1 MTPSTGLRTHI
12 WNNNL
17 KSLALLAGFPVLLVL
32 LAFAGSVL
40 FNAVALEAGTIAD
53 ALSRSARAMP
63 AILPFAL
70 AGAGLWFVIAWF
82 GHQAMIDAMTGARA
96 VSRTEEPELY
106 NLLENLC
113 ISRGLAMPH
122 LRIIETRARNA
133 YASGLREGQYSVTVT
148 RGLLESLERDEIEAV
163 LAHELS
169 HIRHNDVRLLVISVI
184 FVGIIS
190 VVAEILA
197 RGLLRGSLSRVGG
210 ARRGR
215 GGNAAVLILIGLAI
229 VALAYVLAIVIRFAL
244 SRRREFMADA
254 GAVELTKNP
263 DAMIR
268 ALQKISAAPEI
279 AKAPKEL
286 RAMFLYDRETG
297 FAGLMATH
305 PPIEARIEAL
315 VRYGGGRA
323 EPPSGSVPAV

>member
-148 RGLLESLERDEIEAV
+148 RGLLESLERDEIC
-163 LAHELS
+163 
-169 HIRHNDVRLLVISVI
+169 LLYTSP
-184 FVGIIS
+184 S
-190 VVAEILA
+190 P
-197 RGLLRGSLSRVGG
+197 RDQRGSRMPS
-210 ARRGR
+210 
-215 GGNAAVLILIGLAI
+215 
-229 VALAYVLAIVIRFAL
+229 
-244 SRRREFMADA
+244 
-254 GAVELTKNP
+254 
-263 DAMIR
+263 
-268 ALQKISAAPEI
+268 SA
-279 AKAPKEL
+279 
-286 RAMFLYDRETG
+286 
-297 FAGLMATH
+297 
-305 PPIEARIEAL
+305 
-315 VRYGGGRA
+315 
-323 EPPSGSVPAV
+323 